1 MIVDFFRHG
10 SGLSKG
16 CLDYL
21 LGEDREREHAQVL
34 SGDVELTAQLIDS
47 SPFAKKYTSG
57 CLSFYEHDL
66 SDQDKQKIMQNFEE
80 CLFPGLDKD
89 QYQILWV
96 QHQDKINQD
105 TCETRLELNFVI
117 PNVELSTGKRLQ
129 PFYAPVDLD
138 RVDLFKQITNTEH
151 SLYDP
156 NDPEHRQLF
165 LNKKNLPKD
174 IKDFKEQ
181 LHQRVYRA
189 VSNGEVTDRQEL
201 VQWLESNQI
210 NVTRQVK
217 NSISIENPYEG
228 AKRPIRLEGEIYEQG
243 FRATSEYRQEVQQ
256 RIAEYRGTTSERY
269 RANVTDYQRQLEH
282 KSQYHSDRYP
292 KVGRKNSPE
301 HSKQRP
307 DGREAVEPI
316 SKLAAIEIEPF
327 NAIKRANTEPRTAS
341 PESSGTEKTYH
352 FEYGTDFSSSYFA
365 YSDFLAWSRHQKQVQ
380 RDTDFEQRDFRE
392 TGESRSLEQIR
403 GQLDDQHMQAARQQ
417 SSAFLYFD
425 QRETGQIRDW
435 LLRSNGV
442 LIDDGVRSAVIE
454 DYRRTAVAIEATT
467 ARTAESTRNNANTVD
482 GYRRIKELHE
492 DFTAEAQRS
501 GQNCYSISEDYATT
515 VRADYFSK
523 FFEETT
529 RELRISSARATE
541 RVSDEFAYRFRG
553 EANNSQRTAEF
564 GANRNRE
571 ANSTIGTSNER
582 ETGLSEQLSRKVRGF
597 NTNPIF
603 EALDVLDRRRELQQ
617 ERQRKNDRGYDS
629 PSPF

>member
-21 LGEDREREHAQVL
+21 LGEDREREHALVL
-34 SGDVELTAQLIDS
+34 SGDIELTAQLIDS

-66 SDQDKQKIMQNFEE
+66 SDQDKQQIMQNFEE
-80 CLFPGLDKD
+80 CLFPGLDRD

-96 QHQDKINQD
+96 QHQDKVNQD
-105 TCETRLELNFVI
+105 TGETRLELNFVI

-156 NDPEHRQLF
+156 DDPEHRQLF

-189 VSNGEVTDRQEL
+189 VANGEVADRQEL

-243 FRATSEYRQEVQQ
+243 FRATGEYRQEVQQ
-256 RIAEYRGTTSERY
+256 RIEEYRGTIGERY
-269 RANVTDYQRQLEH
+269 RANITAYQRQLEH

-292 KVGRKNSPE
+292 TVRRESRPE
-301 HSKQRP
+301 HSKHRP
-307 DGREAVEPI
+307 DGRETVKPV
-316 SKLAAIEIEPF
+316 SNLAAIEIEPF

-341 PESSGTEKTYH
+341 PESSRTEKTYH

-365 YSDFLAWSRHQKQVQ
+365 YSDFLAWSRHQKQIQ
-380 RDTDFEQRDFRE
+380 RDADAKHSDQREANEGRPFEPI
-392 TGESRSLEQIR
+392 G
-403 GQLDDQHMQAARQQ
+403 GQFDDQHMQATRQQ
-417 SSAFLYFD
+417 STTSLYSD
-425 QRETGQIRDW
+425 QQECRGMAERLHD
-435 LLRSNGV
+435 SNGV
-442 LIDDGVRSAVIE
+442 LNDDRIRNTIIENHRRTTATITATTSAIAEATASFRHNANQDYPSLVSSIKGNRERSAKLTASTEIISDNTEAISRARTQYSKLYRTDQWQSSRNESDYSEQRRSSGENLNHTAFSLVRS
-454 DYRRTAVAIEATT
+454 
-467 ARTAESTRNNANTVD
+467 S
-482 GYRRIKELHE
+482 
-492 DFTAEAQRS
+492 Q
-501 GQNCYSISEDYATT
+501 
-515 VRADYFSK
+515 
-523 FFEETT
+523 
-529 RELRISSARATE
+529 SSA
-541 RVSDEFAYRFRG
+541 EFA
-553 EANNSQRTAEF
+553 
-564 GANRNRE
+564 RNIRNIE
-571 ANSTIGTSNER
+571 KNIVQMK
-582 ETGLSEQLSRKVRGF
+582 EQQKEMEKPRPK
-597 NTNPIF
+597 
-603 EALDVLDRRRELQQ
+603 Q
-617 ERQRKNDRGYDS
+617 DRGMD
-629 PSPF
+629 FGM

>member
-105 TCETRLELNFVI
+105 TGETRLELNFVI

-129 PFYAPVDLD
+129 PFYAPADLD
-138 RVDLFKQITNTEH
+138 RVDLFKQIINTEH

-156 NDPEHRQLF
+156 DDPEHRQLF

-181 LHQRVYRA
+181 LHQSVYRA
-189 VSNGEVTDRQEL
+189 VSNGEVADRQEL

-243 FRATSEYRQEVQQ
+243 FRATGEYRQEIQQ
-256 RIAEYRGTTSERY
+256 RIEEYRGTTSERY

-282 KSQYHSDRYP
+282 KSQYHCDRYP
-292 KVGRKNSPE
+292 TVGRENSPE

-341 PESSGTEKTYH
+341 PESSGTEKTYY

-365 YSDFLAWSRHQKQVQ
+365 YSNFLAWSRHQKQVQ
-380 RDTDFEQRDFRE
+380 RDADAKYSDQREANEGRPFEPI
-392 TGESRSLEQIR
+392 G
-403 GQLDDQHMQAARQQ
+403 GQFDDQHMQATRQQ
-417 SSAFLYFD
+417 STTSLYSD
-425 QRETGQIRDW
+425 QQECRGMAERLHD
-435 LLRSNGV
+435 SNGV
-442 LIDDGVRSAVIE
+442 LNDDRIRNTIIENHRRTTATINATTSAIAEATASFRHNANQDYPSLVSAVKGNRERSAKLTASTEIISDNTEAISRARTQYSKLYRADQWQSPRDESDYSQQRRSSGDNLNHTAFSLVRSSESSAEFARNVGDIE
-454 DYRRTAVAIEATT
+454 K
-467 ARTAESTRNNANTVD
+467 NLLQMKQK
-482 GYRRIKELHE
+482 IKEVE
-492 DFTAEAQRS
+492 KPQPK
-501 GQNCYSISEDYATT
+501 Q
-515 VRADYFSK
+515 
-523 FFEETT
+523 
-529 RELRISSARATE
+529 
-541 RVSDEFAYRFRG
+541 
-553 EANNSQRTAEF
+553 
-564 GANRNRE
+564 
-571 ANSTIGTSNER
+571 
-582 ETGLSEQLSRKVRGF
+582 
-597 NTNPIF
+597 
-603 EALDVLDRRRELQQ
+603 
-617 ERQRKNDRGYDS
+617 DRGMDWGM
-629 PSPF
+629 

>member
-80 CLFPGLDKD
+80 CLFPGLEKD

-105 TCETRLELNFVI
+105 TGETRLELNFVI

-156 NDPEHRQLF
+156 DDPEHRQLF

-189 VSNGEVTDRQEL
+189 VANGEVADRQEL

-243 FRATSEYRQEVQQ
+243 FRATGEYRQEVQQ

-292 KVGRKNSPE
+292 TVGRENSPE

-307 DGREAVEPI
+307 NGRETVKPV
-316 SKLAAIEIEPF
+316 SNLAAIEIEPF

-365 YSDFLAWSRHQKQVQ
+365 YSDFLAWSRHQKQIQ
-380 RDTDFEQRDFRE
+380 RDADAKHRNQRE
-392 TGESRSLEQIR
+392 TNEGRPFEPIR
-403 GQLDDQHMQAARQQ
+403 GQLDDQHMQATRQQ
-417 SSAFLYFD
+417 SSALMYSD
-425 QRETGQIRDW
+425 QQECRGMAERLHD
-435 LLRSNGV
+435 SNGV
-442 LIDDGVRSAVIE
+442 LNDDRIRNTIIE
-454 DYRRTAVAIEATT
+454 NHRRTTAAIIATTTAVAEATASFRHNANQDYPNFVSSIKDNRERSAKLT
-467 ARTAESTRNNANTVD
+467 ASTEIISDNTEAISRART
-482 GYRRIKELHE
+482 
-492 DFTAEAQRS
+492 Q
-501 GQNCYSISEDYATT
+501 YSKLY
-515 VRADYFSK
+515 RADQWQSSRDESDYSEQRRSSGENLNYTAFNLVRSSQ
-523 FFEETT
+523 
-529 RELRISSARATE
+529 SSA
-541 RVSDEFAYRFRG
+541 EFA
-553 EANNSQRTAEF
+553 
-564 GANRNRE
+564 RNIRDIE
-571 ANSTIGTSNER
+571 KNLLQMNER
-582 ETGLSEQLSRKVRGF
+582 K
-597 NTNPIF
+597 
-603 EALDVLDRRRELQQ
+603 Q
-617 ERQRKNDRGYDS
+617 EIEKPRPKQDRGID
-629 PSPF
+629 FGM

>member
-21 LGEDREREHAQVL
+21 MGEDRERENAEVL
-34 SGDVELTAQLIDS
+34 TGDVELTAQLIDS

-66 SDQDKQKIMQNFEE
+66 SDQDKQQIMQNFEQ

-96 QHQDKINQD
+96 QHQDKVNQD
-105 TCETRLELNFVI
+105 TGGTRLELNFVI

-156 NDPEHRQLF
+156 DDPEHRQLF

-174 IKDFKEQ
+174 IKDFKAQ

-189 VSNGEVTDRQEL
+189 VANGEVADRQEL
-201 VQWLESNQI
+201 VQWLELNQI

-243 FRATSEYRQEVQQ
+243 FRATGEYRQEVQQ
-256 RIAEYRGTTSERY
+256 RIEEYRGTASERY
-269 RANVTDYQRQLEH
+269 RANVTEYQRQLEH

-292 KVGRKNSPE
+292 TVGRENSPE

-307 DGREAVEPI
+307 DGREAVEPV
-316 SKLAAIEIEPF
+316 SSLAAIEIEPF
-327 NAIKRANTEPRTAS
+327 NAIKRADTEPRTAS
-341 PESSGTEKTYH
+341 PESSRTEKTYH

-380 RDTDFEQRDFRE
+380 RDADAKYRNQRETNEGRPFEQI
-392 TGESRSLEQIR
+392 G
-403 GQLDDQHMQAARQQ
+403 GQFDDQYLQATRQQ
-417 SSAFLYFD
+417 SPAPMYSD
-425 QRETGQIRDW
+425 QQESRRMAEW
-435 LLRSNGV
+435 LHDSNGV
-442 LIDDGVRSAVIE
+442 LNDDRIRNTIIENHRRTTATITATTSAIAEATASFRHNANQDYPSLVSSIKSNRERSAELTASTEIIIDNTEAISRARTQYSELYRADQWQSSRDEPDYSQQRRSIGENLNRTAFSLVRS
-454 DYRRTAVAIEATT
+454 
-467 ARTAESTRNNANTVD
+467 S
-482 GYRRIKELHE
+482 
-492 DFTAEAQRS
+492 Q
-501 GQNCYSISEDYATT
+501 
-515 VRADYFSK
+515 
-523 FFEETT
+523 
-529 RELRISSARATE
+529 SSA
-541 RVSDEFAYRFRG
+541 EFD
-553 EANNSQRTAEF
+553 
-564 GANRNRE
+564 RNVRDIE
-571 ANSTIGTSNER
+571 KNILQMNER
-582 ETGLSEQLSRKVRGF
+582 KVEMEKPR
-597 NTNPIF
+597 PK
-603 EALDVLDRRRELQQ
+603 Q
-617 ERQRKNDRGYDS
+617 DRGID
-629 PSPF
+629 FGM

>member
-105 TCETRLELNFVI
+105 TGETRLELNFVI

-129 PFYAPVDLD
+129 PFYAPADLD
-138 RVDLFKQITNTEH
+138 RVDLFKQIINTEH

-156 NDPEHRQLF
+156 DDPEHRQLF

-189 VSNGEVTDRQEL
+189 VSNGEVADRQEL

-243 FRATSEYRQEVQQ
+243 FRATGEYRQEVQQ
-256 RIAEYRGTTSERY
+256 RIEEYRGTTSERY
-269 RANVTDYQRQLEH
+269 RTNVTDYQRQLEH
-282 KSQYHSDRYP
+282 KSQYHRDRYP
-292 KVGRKNSPE
+292 TVRRENSPE

-307 DGREAVEPI
+307 DGREAVKPV

-365 YSDFLAWSRHQKQVQ
+365 YSDFLAWSGHQKQVQ
-380 RDTDFEQRDFRE
+380 RDADAKYSDQREANEGRPFEPIGRQF
-392 TGESRSLEQIR
+392 
-403 GQLDDQHMQAARQQ
+403 DDQYLQATRQQ
-417 SSAFLYFD
+417 STTSLYSD
-425 QRETGQIRDW
+425 QQECRGMAERLHD
-435 LLRSNGV
+435 SNGV
-442 LIDDGVRSAVIE
+442 LNDDRIRNTIIENHRRTTATITATTSAIAEATASFRHNAKQNYPSLVSSIKGNRERSAKLTASTEIISDNTEAISRSRTQYSKLYRADQWQGQRDGQDHSRQRRSSGENLNHTAFSLVRSSQSSTEFARNIRDIE
-454 DYRRTAVAIEATT
+454 KNIVQ
-467 ARTAESTRNNANTVD
+467 
-482 GYRRIKELHE
+482 IKELQKE
-492 DFTAEAQRS
+492 MDKPQPKKDQGMDF
-501 GQNCYSISEDYATT
+501 GM
-515 VRADYFSK
+515 
-523 FFEETT
+523 
-529 RELRISSARATE
+529 
-541 RVSDEFAYRFRG
+541 
-553 EANNSQRTAEF
+553 
-564 GANRNRE
+564 
-571 ANSTIGTSNER
+571 
-582 ETGLSEQLSRKVRGF
+582 
-597 NTNPIF
+597 
-603 EALDVLDRRRELQQ
+603 
-617 ERQRKNDRGYDS
+617 
-629 PSPF
+629 

>member
-21 LGEDREREHAQVL
+21 LGEDREREYAQVL

-80 CLFPGLDKD
+80 CLFPGLEKD

-96 QHQDKINQD
+96 QHQDKVNQD
-105 TCETRLELNFVI
+105 TGETRLELNFVI

-129 PFYAPVDLD
+129 PFYAPVDLN

-156 NDPEHRQLF
+156 DDPAHRQLF

-174 IKDFKEQ
+174 VKEFKAQ

-189 VSNGEVTDRQEL
+189 IASGDVADRQEL

-210 NVTRQVK
+210 KVTRQTQK
-217 NSISIENPYEG
+217 SISIENPYEG
-228 AKRPIRLEGEIYEQG
+228 AKRPIRLTGEIYEQG
-243 FRATSEYRQEVQQ
+243 FRATGEYRQEVQQ
-256 RIAEYRGTTSERY
+256 RIEEYRGTTSERY

-292 KVGRKNSPE
+292 AVGRKNRPE
-301 HSKQRP
+301 HSEQRP
-307 DGREAVEPI
+307 DGRESVKPV

-327 NAIKRANTEPRTAS
+327 NAIKRASTEPRTAS

-365 YSDFLAWSRHQKQVQ
+365 YSDFIAWSHRQKQVQ
-380 RDTDFEQRDFRE
+380 RSKDTQYRDQRE
-392 TGESRSLEQIR
+392 TNEGRSSEQIR
-403 GQLDDQHMQAARQQ
+403 GQSEYQYMQESLEQQATIMRTDQYGR
-417 SSAFLYFD
+417 
-425 QRETGQIRDW
+425 RELAERLHD
-435 LLRSNGV
+435 SNGV
-442 LIDDGVRSAVIE
+442 LSDDRIRNAIIE
-454 DYRRTAVAIEATT
+454 NHRTTTAAITATTTAVAAATASFRYDANQNYPSLVSTIKSNQERSGKLATGTKVLIDNTEAISR
-467 ARTAESTRNNANTVD
+467 ART
-482 GYRRIKELHE
+482 
-492 DFTAEAQRS
+492 Q
-501 GQNCYSISEDYATT
+501 YSKLY
-515 VRADYFSK
+515 RADQWQSSRDEQDYSEQRRSSGENLNHTAFSL
-523 FFEETT
+523 F
-529 RELRISSARATE
+529 RSSQSSE
-541 RVSDEFAYRFRG
+541 EFA
-553 EANNSQRTAEF
+553 
-564 GANRNRE
+564 RNIRD
-571 ANSTIGTSNER
+571 I
-582 ETGLSEQLSRKVRGF
+582 ETNIAQIK
-597 NTNPIF
+597 
-603 EALDVLDRRRELQQ
+603 
-617 ERQRKNDRGYDS
+617 ERQREIEKPRPKLDRGMD
-629 PSPF
+629 FDI

>member
-10 SGLSKG
+10 SGLSKN

-21 LGEDREREHAQVL
+21 LGEDREREYAQVL

-66 SDQDKQKIMQNFEE
+66 SDQDKQNIMQNFEQ
-80 CLFPGLDKD
+80 CLFPGLDRD

-96 QHQDKINQD
+96 QHKDKVNQD
-105 TCETRLELNFVI
+105 TGETRLELNFVI

-156 NDPEHRQLF
+156 DDPEHRQLF

-174 IKDFKEQ
+174 VKDFKEQ

-189 VSNGEVTDRQEL
+189 VSKGEVADRQAL

-228 AKRPIRLEGEIYEQG
+228 VKRPIRLEGEIYEQS

-256 RIAEYRGTTSERY
+256 RIKEYRGTTSERY

-282 KSQYHSDRYP
+282 KSQYHSDRYSA
-292 KVGRKNSPE
+292 VRRENSPE

-307 DGREAVEPI
+307 DGREAVESV

-327 NAIKRANTEPRTAS
+327 NAIKRENTEPRAAS
-341 PESSGTEKTYH
+341 PESSGTEKAYH

-365 YSDFLAWSRHQKQVQ
+365 YSDFIAWSHRQKQVQ
-380 RDTDFEQRDFRE
+380 RSKNTQYSDQRE
-392 TGESRSLEQIR
+392 TIESRSSEQIR
-403 GQLDDQHMQAARQQ
+403 GQSEYQYMQESIEQQATIMRTDQYGR
-417 SSAFLYFD
+417 
-425 QRETGQIRDW
+425 RELAERLHG
-435 LLRSNGV
+435 SNGV
-442 LIDDGVRSAVIE
+442 LSDDRIRNAIIENHRRTTATITATTSAIAEATASFRHNANQDYPSLVSAIKGNRERSAKLTASTEIISDNTEAISRARTQYSKLYRADQWQSPRDESDYSQQRRSSGDNLNHTAFSLVRSSESSAEFARNVGDIE
-454 DYRRTAVAIEATT
+454 K
-467 ARTAESTRNNANTVD
+467 NLLQMKQK
-482 GYRRIKELHE
+482 IKEVE
-492 DFTAEAQRS
+492 KPQPK
-501 GQNCYSISEDYATT
+501 Q
-515 VRADYFSK
+515 
-523 FFEETT
+523 
-529 RELRISSARATE
+529 
-541 RVSDEFAYRFRG
+541 
-553 EANNSQRTAEF
+553 
-564 GANRNRE
+564 
-571 ANSTIGTSNER
+571 
-582 ETGLSEQLSRKVRGF
+582 
-597 NTNPIF
+597 
-603 EALDVLDRRRELQQ
+603 
-617 ERQRKNDRGYDS
+617 DRGMDWGM
-629 PSPF
+629 

>member
-66 SDQDKQKIMQNFEE
+66 SDQDKQQIMQNFEE

-105 TCETRLELNFVI
+105 TGETRLELNFVI

-138 RVDLFKQITNTEH
+138 RVDLFKQIINTEH

-156 NDPEHRQLF
+156 DDPEHRQLF

-174 IKDFKEQ
+174 IKDFKAQ

-189 VSNGEVTDRQEL
+189 VANGEVADRQEL

-243 FRATSEYRQEVQQ
+243 FRATGEYRQEVQQ
-256 RIAEYRGTTSERY
+256 RIEEYRGTTSERY
-269 RANVTDYQRQLEH
+269 RANVTGYQRQLEH
-282 KSQYHSDRYP
+282 KSQYHCDRYP
-292 KVGRKNSPE
+292 TVGRENSPE

-307 DGREAVEPI
+307 DGREAVKPV
-316 SKLAAIEIEPF
+316 SSLAAIEIEPF

-341 PESSGTEKTYH
+341 PESSRTEKTYH

-365 YSDFLAWSRHQKQVQ
+365 YSDFLAWSHRQKQVQ
-380 RDTDFEQRDFRE
+380 RSKNTQYSDQRE
-392 TGESRSLEQIR
+392 TIESRSPEQIR
-403 GQLDDQHMQAARQQ
+403 GQPEYQYVQESIKQQATSMHSDQQECRGMAKRLHDSNGILNDDRIRNTIIENHRRTTAAITATTSTIAEATASFRHDANQNYPSIVSAVKGNRERSAELTASTEIISDNTEAISRARTQHSKLYRADQLQSPRDEQDYSRQRRSAGENLNHTAFSLVRSSQ
-417 SSAFLYFD
+417 SSEEFA
-425 QRETGQIRDW
+425 QNVRD
-435 LLRSNGV
+435 
-442 LIDDGVRSAVIE
+442 IE
-454 DYRRTAVAIEATT
+454 
-467 ARTAESTRNNANTVD
+467 RNIVQ
-482 GYRRIKELHE
+482 IKE
-492 DFTAEAQRS
+492 
-501 GQNCYSISEDYATT
+501 
-515 VRADYFSK
+515 
-523 FFEETT
+523 
-529 RELRISSARATE
+529 
-541 RVSDEFAYRFRG
+541 
-553 EANNSQRTAEF
+553 
-564 GANRNRE
+564 
-571 ANSTIGTSNER
+571 
-582 ETGLSEQLSRKVRGF
+582 
-597 NTNPIF
+597 
-603 EALDVLDRRRELQQ
+603 
-617 ERQRKNDRGYDS
+617 RQKEIEKPRPNKDRGMD
-629 PSPF
+629 FGM

>member
-96 QHQDKINQD
+96 QHQDKVNQD
-105 TCETRLELNFVI
+105 TGQTRLELNFVI

-156 NDPEHRQLF
+156 DDPEHRQLF

-189 VSNGEVTDRQEL
+189 VANGEVADRQEL
-201 VQWLESNQI
+201 VKWLELNQI

-243 FRATSEYRQEVQQ
+243 FRATGEYRQEVQQ
-256 RIAEYRGTTSERY
+256 RIEEYRGTTSERY
-269 RANVTDYQRQLEH
+269 RANVTEYQRQLEH

-292 KVGRKNSPE
+292 TVGRENSPE

-307 DGREAVEPI
+307 DGREAVEPV
-316 SKLAAIEIEPF
+316 SSLAAIEIEPF
-327 NAIKRANTEPRTAS
+327 NAIKRADTEPRTAS
-341 PESSGTEKTYH
+341 PESSRTEKTYH

-380 RDTDFEQRDFRE
+380 RDADAKYRNQRETNEGRPFEQI
-392 TGESRSLEQIR
+392 G
-403 GQLDDQHMQAARQQ
+403 GQFDDQYLQATRQQ
-417 SSAFLYFD
+417 SPAPMYSD
-425 QRETGQIRDW
+425 QQESRRMAERLHD
-435 LLRSNGV
+435 SNGV
-442 LIDDGVRSAVIE
+442 LNDDRIRNTIIENHRRTTATITETTSAIAEATASFRHNANQDYPSLVSSIKSNRERSAE
-454 DYRRTAVAIEATT
+454 LTASTEIIIDNTETISR
-467 ARTAESTRNNANTVD
+467 ART
-482 GYRRIKELHE
+482 
-492 DFTAEAQRS
+492 Q
-501 GQNCYSISEDYATT
+501 YSKLY
-515 VRADYFSK
+515 RADQWQSPRDESDYSQQRRSSGENLNHTAFSL
-523 FFEETT
+523 F
-529 RELRISSARATE
+529 RSSQSSE
-541 RVSDEFAYRFRG
+541 EFARNIGDIEKNLVQMSERKQEIDKPQLKQNRG
-553 EANNSQRTAEF
+553 
-564 GANRNRE
+564 
-571 ANSTIGTSNER
+571 ID
-582 ETGLSEQLSRKVRGF
+582 
-597 NTNPIF
+597 F
-603 EALDVLDRRRELQQ
+603 EM
-617 ERQRKNDRGYDS
+617 
-629 PSPF
+629 

>member
-21 LGEDREREHAQVL
+21 LGEDRERKHAQVL
-34 SGDVELTAQLIDS
+34 SGDVELTGQLIDS

-66 SDQDKQKIMQNFEE
+66 SDQDKQKIMQNFEQ
-80 CLFPGLDKD
+80 CLFPGLDQD

-96 QHQDKINQD
+96 QHQDKVNQD
-105 TCETRLELNFVI
+105 TGQTRLELNFVI

-138 RVDLFKQITNTEH
+138 RVDLFKKITNTQH
-151 SLYDP
+151 RLYDP
-156 NDPEHRQLF
+156 DDPEHRQLF

-189 VSNGEVTDRQEL
+189 VANGDVADRQEL

-243 FRATSEYRQEVQQ
+243 FRATGEYRQEVQQ
-256 RIAEYRGTTSERY
+256 RIEEYRGTTSERY

-282 KSQYHSDRYP
+282 KSQYHSDRYST
-292 KVGRKNSPE
+292 VGRENSPE
-301 HSKQRP
+301 HSKQHP
-307 DGREAVEPI
+307 DCRETVKPV
-316 SKLAAIEIEPF
+316 SNLAAIEIEPF

-365 YSDFLAWSRHQKQVQ
+365 YSDFLAWSRHQKQIQ
-380 RDTDFEQRDFRE
+380 RDADAKHRDQRE
-392 TGESRSLEQIR
+392 TNEGRPFEPIR
-403 GQLDDQHMQAARQQ
+403 GQFDDQHMQATRQQ
-417 SSAFLYFD
+417 STTALYSD
-425 QRETGQIRDW
+425 QQECRRMAERLHD
-435 LLRSNGV
+435 SNGV
-442 LIDDGVRSAVIE
+442 LNDDRIRNTIIENHRRTTATINATTSAIAEATASFRHNANQDYPSLISAVKGNRERSAKL
-454 DYRRTAVAIEATT
+454 TASTEIISDNTEAISR
-467 ARTAESTRNNANTVD
+467 ART
-482 GYRRIKELHE
+482 
-492 DFTAEAQRS
+492 Q
-501 GQNCYSISEDYATT
+501 YSKLY
-515 VRADYFSK
+515 RADQWQNSRD
-523 FFEETT
+523 EPDHSQQRRSAGENLNRTT
-529 RELRISSARATE
+529 LSLVTSDQSSA
-541 RVSDEFAYRFRG
+541 EFA
-553 EANNSQRTAEF
+553 
-564 GANRNRE
+564 RNVGDIE
-571 ANSTIGTSNER
+571 KNLVQMNER
-582 ETGLSEQLSRKVRGF
+582 K
-597 NTNPIF
+597 
-603 EALDVLDRRRELQQ
+603 Q
-617 ERQRKNDRGYDS
+617 EMEKPRPKQDRGMD
-629 PSPF
+629 FGM

>member
-21 LGEDREREHAQVL
+21 LGEDREREHALVL

-66 SDQDKQKIMQNFEE
+66 NDQDKQQIIQNFEE
-80 CLFPGLDKD
+80 CLFPGLNQD

-96 QHQDKINQD
+96 QHQDKVNQD
-105 TCETRLELNFVI
+105 TGQTRLELNFVI

-156 NDPEHRQLF
+156 DDPEHRQLF

-189 VSNGEVTDRQEL
+189 VSNGEVADRQEL

-243 FRATSEYRQEVQQ
+243 FRATGEYRQEVQQ
-256 RIAEYRGTTSERY
+256 RIEEYRGTTSERY
-269 RANVTDYQRQLEH
+269 RANVTEYQRQLEH
-282 KSQYHSDRYP
+282 KSQYHNDRYST
-292 KVGRKNSPE
+292 VGRENSPE

-307 DGREAVEPI
+307 DGRETVKPV
-316 SKLAAIEIEPF
+316 SSLAAIEIEPF

-380 RDTDFEQRDFRE
+380 RDADAKHRDQRE
-392 TGESRSLEQIR
+392 TNEGRSFEPIG
-403 GQLDDQHMQAARQQ
+403 GQFDDQHMQATRQQ
-417 SSAFLYFD
+417 STTSLYSD
-425 QRETGQIRDW
+425 QQECRGMAERLHD
-435 LLRSNGV
+435 SNGV
-442 LIDDGVRSAVIE
+442 LNDDRIRNTIIE
-454 DYRRTAVAIEATT
+454 NHRRTTATINATTSAIAEATASFRHNANQDYPSLVST
-467 ARTAESTRNNANTVD
+467 VKGNRERSEKLTASTEIISDNTEAISRART
-482 GYRRIKELHE
+482 
-492 DFTAEAQRS
+492 Q
-501 GQNCYSISEDYATT
+501 YSKLY
-515 VRADYFSK
+515 RADQWKSSRDEPDHSQQRRSSGENLNRTAFSLI
-523 FFEETT
+523 T
-529 RELRISSARATE
+529 SDQSAA
-541 RVSDEFAYRFRG
+541 EFA
-553 EANNSQRTAEF
+553 
-564 GANRNRE
+564 RNIRDIE
-571 ANSTIGTSNER
+571 TNIVQMKER
-582 ETGLSEQLSRKVRGF
+582 KKEMDK
-597 NTNPIF
+597 P
-603 EALDVLDRRRELQQ
+603 
-617 ERQRKNDRGYDS
+617 KPDRGMDFS
-629 PSPF
+629 L

>member
-21 LGEDREREHAQVL
+21 LGEDQEREHAQVL
-34 SGDVELTAQLIDS
+34 SGDVKLTAQLIDS

-105 TCETRLELNFVI
+105 TGETRLELNFVI

-138 RVDLFKQITNTEH
+138 RVDLFKQIINTEH

-156 NDPEHRQLF
+156 DDPEHRQLF

-174 IKDFKEQ
+174 IKDFKAQ

-189 VSNGEVTDRQEL
+189 ISNGEVADRQEL

-243 FRATSEYRQEVQQ
+243 FRATGEYRQEVQQ
-256 RIAEYRGTTSERY
+256 RIEEYRGTTSERY
-269 RANVTDYQRQLEH
+269 RANVTEYQRQLEH
-282 KSQYHSDRYP
+282 KSQYHCDRYP
-292 KVGRKNSPE
+292 TVGRENRPE

-307 DGREAVEPI
+307 DGREAVKPV
-316 SKLAAIEIEPF
+316 SNLAAIEIEPF
-327 NAIKRANTEPRTAS
+327 NEIKRANTEPRTTS

-365 YSDFLAWSRHQKQVQ
+365 YSNFLAWSRHQKQVQ
-380 RDTDFEQRDFRE
+380 RDADAKYSDQREANEGRPFEPIGRQF
-392 TGESRSLEQIR
+392 
-403 GQLDDQHMQAARQQ
+403 DDQHMQATRQQ
-417 SSAFLYFD
+417 STTSLYSD
-425 QRETGQIRDW
+425 QQECRGMAERLHD
-435 LLRSNGV
+435 SNGV
-442 LIDDGVRSAVIE
+442 LNDDRIRNAIIENHRRTTATINATTIAIAEATASFRHNANQDYPSLVSAIKSNRERSAELTASTEIISDNTDTISRARMQYSKLYRADQWQSPRDEPDYSEQRRSSGENLNHTAFSLVRSSQSSAEFARNIRDIE
-454 DYRRTAVAIEATT
+454 KNLVQM
-467 ARTAESTRNNANTVD
+467 
-482 GYRRIKELHE
+482 KELKKE
-492 DFTAEAQRS
+492 MD
-501 GQNCYSISEDYATT
+501 
-515 VRADYFSK
+515 K
-523 FFEETT
+523 P
-529 RELRISSARATE
+529 
-541 RVSDEFAYRFRG
+541 
-553 EANNSQRTAEF
+553 
-564 GANRNRE
+564 
-571 ANSTIGTSNER
+571 
-582 ETGLSEQLSRKVRGF
+582 QLKR
-597 NTNPIF
+597 
-603 EALDVLDRRRELQQ
+603 
-617 ERQRKNDRGYDS
+617 DRGMD
-629 PSPF
+629 FGM

>member
-66 SDQDKQKIMQNFEE
+66 SDQDKQQIMQNFEE

-96 QHQDKINQD
+96 QHQDKVNQD
-105 TCETRLELNFVI
+105 TGETRLELNFVI

-156 NDPEHRQLF
+156 DDPEHRQLF

-174 IKDFKEQ
+174 IKDFKAQ

-189 VSNGEVTDRQEL
+189 VANGEVADRQEL
-201 VQWLESNQI
+201 VQWLELNQI

-243 FRATSEYRQEVQQ
+243 FRATGEYRQEVQQ
-256 RIAEYRGTTSERY
+256 RIEEYRGTASERY
-269 RANVTDYQRQLEH
+269 RANVTEYQRQLDH

-292 KVGRKNSPE
+292 TVGRENSPE

-307 DGREAVEPI
+307 DGREAVEPV
-316 SKLAAIEIEPF
+316 SSLAAIEIEPF
-327 NAIKRANTEPRTAS
+327 NAIKRADTEPRTAS
-341 PESSGTEKTYH
+341 PESSRTEKTYY

-365 YSDFLAWSRHQKQVQ
+365 YSNFLAWSRHQKQVQ
-380 RDTDFEQRDFRE
+380 RDADAKYSDQREANEGRPFEPIGRQF
-392 TGESRSLEQIR
+392 
-403 GQLDDQHMQAARQQ
+403 DDQHMQATRQQ
-417 SSAFLYFD
+417 STTSLYSD
-425 QRETGQIRDW
+425 QQECRGMAERLHD
-435 LLRSNGV
+435 SNGV
-442 LIDDGVRSAVIE
+442 LNDDRIRNTIIENHRRTTATITATTNAIAEATASFRHNANQNYPSLVSSIKGNRERSAELTASTEIISDNTEAISRSRTQYSKLYRADQWQSPRDEPNHSQQRRSIEENLNDTAFSLVRSSQS
-454 DYRRTAVAIEATT
+454 
-467 ARTAESTRNNANTVD
+467 ST
-482 GYRRIKELHE
+482 
-492 DFTAEAQRS
+492 
-501 GQNCYSISEDYATT
+501 
-515 VRADYFSK
+515 
-523 FFEETT
+523 
-529 RELRISSARATE
+529 
-541 RVSDEFAYRFRG
+541 EFA
-553 EANNSQRTAEF
+553 
-564 GANRNRE
+564 RNLRDIE
-571 ANSTIGTSNER
+571 KNIVQMNER
-582 ETGLSEQLSRKVRGF
+582 KHEIEKPRPK
-597 NTNPIF
+597 
-603 EALDVLDRRRELQQ
+603 
-617 ERQRKNDRGYDS
+617 KDRGMDFS
-629 PSPF
+629 M

>member
-105 TCETRLELNFVI
+105 TGETRLELNFVI

-138 RVDLFKQITNTEH
+138 RVDLFKQITNTKH

-156 NDPEHRQLF
+156 DDPEHRQLF

-174 IKDFKEQ
+174 IKDFKAQ
-181 LHQRVYRA
+181 LHQRIYRA
-189 VSNGEVTDRQEL
+189 VANGEVSDRQEL

-243 FRATSEYRQEVQQ
+243 FRATGEYRQEVQQ
-256 RIAEYRGTTSERY
+256 RIEEYRGTTSERY

-282 KSQYHSDRYP
+282 KSQYHCDRYP
-292 KVGRKNSPE
+292 TVGRENSPK
-301 HSKQRP
+301 HSTQRP
-307 DGREAVEPI
+307 NGREAIEPL
-316 SKLAAIEIEPF
+316 SKLASIEIEPF

-341 PESSGTEKTYH
+341 PESSRTEKTYH

-365 YSDFLAWSRHQKQVQ
+365 YSDFLAWSHRQKQVQ
-380 RDTDFEQRDFRE
+380 RSKNTQYSDQRE
-392 TGESRSLEQIR
+392 TIESRSPEQIR
-403 GQLDDQHMQAARQQ
+403 GQPEYQYVQESIKQQATSMHSDQQECRGMAKRLHDSNGILNDDRIRNTIIENHRRTTAAITATTSTIAEATASFRHDANQNYPSIVSAVKGNRERSAELTASTEIISDNTEAISRARTQHSKLYRADQLQSPRDEQDYSRQRRSAGENLNHTAFSLVRSSQ
-417 SSAFLYFD
+417 SSEEFA
-425 QRETGQIRDW
+425 QNVRD
-435 LLRSNGV
+435 
-442 LIDDGVRSAVIE
+442 IE
-454 DYRRTAVAIEATT
+454 
-467 ARTAESTRNNANTVD
+467 RNIVQ
-482 GYRRIKELHE
+482 IKE
-492 DFTAEAQRS
+492 
-501 GQNCYSISEDYATT
+501 
-515 VRADYFSK
+515 
-523 FFEETT
+523 
-529 RELRISSARATE
+529 
-541 RVSDEFAYRFRG
+541 
-553 EANNSQRTAEF
+553 
-564 GANRNRE
+564 
-571 ANSTIGTSNER
+571 
-582 ETGLSEQLSRKVRGF
+582 
-597 NTNPIF
+597 
-603 EALDVLDRRRELQQ
+603 
-617 ERQRKNDRGYDS
+617 RQKEIEKPRPNKDRGMD
-629 PSPF
+629 FGM